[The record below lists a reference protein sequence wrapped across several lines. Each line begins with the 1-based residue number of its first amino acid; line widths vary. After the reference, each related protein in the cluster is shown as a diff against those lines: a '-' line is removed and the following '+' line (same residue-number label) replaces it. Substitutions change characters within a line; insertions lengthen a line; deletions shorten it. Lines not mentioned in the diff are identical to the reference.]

1 MAMVNMY
8 VRSEMQRDLRET
20 ISVSIK
26 REKSLKSHESSDLQK
41 GFSPQKRPYR
51 CSGIVQ
57 NNYQKTQNQAR
68 TDNFRFSCRFQT
80 VSLIT

>member
-8 VRSEMQRDLRET
+8 LRSEMQRDLRET

-41 GFSPQKRPYR
+41 GFSPQNRPYR
-51 CSGIVQ
+51 CSGIGQ
-57 NNYQKTQNQAR
+57 NNYQKTQNRQG
-68 TDNFRFSCRFQT
+68 
-80 VSLIT
+80 LISSGSPADSRL